1 MQVINRLTHIIH
13 RKHKMLVHKYV
24 EKSVGNQSLILLE
37 YILRAN
43 KACSLYITTKCHFIH
58 KI

>member
-13 RKHKMLVHKYV
+13 RKHKMHVDKYV

-37 YILRAN
+37 DILGTCRI
-43 KACSLYITTKCHFIH
+43 CSLYINMI
-58 KI
+58 